1 MEPSSER
8 IYDDKTTTFAQA
20 TFGWSLEDIG
30 MQIQDMAGGAKE
42 TTYSMGDDAPLA
54 ALSERPH
61 PTYNYFK
68 QRFAQVGKRCCY
80 CCCSSEVLMI
90 LINLVAARKSFL
102 VEPWLCLSSF
112 IIVGVCFCFVPHPGQ
127 LSANTTHAF
136 YR

>member
-68 QRFAQVGKRCCY
+68 QRFAQVGKRC
-80 CCCSSEVLMI
+80 VTVAALMI
-90 LINLVAARKSFL
+90 LINLVAATKSAL
-102 VEPWLCLSSF
+102 VEPRLRLSSF
-112 IIVGVCFCFVPHPGQ
+112 IIVAVFFLFRSSSRSPIRQHHPC
-127 LSANTTHAF
+127 F